1 MSFRSESAHVSF
13 TVSAHNAVTFGVAQP
28 ACIQA
33 VKCAQIG
40 FGEIAID
47 VVEVPTK
54 TCGDIRMAKVLK
66 ALQRRET
73 ESENKSDVQ

>member
-1 MSFRSESAHVSF
+1 MNFRSESDHVSF

-33 VKCAQIG
+33 VKCAQVG

-47 VVEVPTK
+47 VIEVPTK
-54 TCGDIRMAKVLK
+54 TCGDIHDG
-66 ALQRRET
+66 Q
-73 ESENKSDVQ
+73 SSKSASAMGNGIGE